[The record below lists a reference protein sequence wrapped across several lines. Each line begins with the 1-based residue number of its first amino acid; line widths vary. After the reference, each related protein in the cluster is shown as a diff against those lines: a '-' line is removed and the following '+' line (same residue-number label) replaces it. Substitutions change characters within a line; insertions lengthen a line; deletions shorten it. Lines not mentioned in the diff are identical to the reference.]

1 MIIFGLFARFSK
13 RGSTTE
19 RMAKEYQ
26 SHGSGEFTA
35 AQFRKIG
42 RNVVFETGVLVFH
55 PENIELGSNIYVG
68 HNSILKGYHQNSL
81 VIGDNTWVGQG
92 CYFHSAGGIRI
103 GKNVGIGPHVKI
115 LTSAHKEMGR
125 EIPILFSE
133 LEFGEVQIEDDCDIG
148 IGSTILP
155 GITVGKGVQIGAG
168 AVVTQSIPD
177 FAVAFGVPARVV
189 KYRQ

>member
-1 MIIFGLFARFSK
+1 
-13 RGSTTE
+13 
-19 RMAKEYQ
+19 MAKEYQ
-26 SHGSGEFTA
+26 SHGRGEFTP

-42 RNVVFETGVLVFH
+42 RNVVFENGVLVFH
-55 PENIELGSNIYVG
+55 PENIELGNNIYVG
-68 HNSILKGYHQNSL
+68 HNSILKGYHQNLL
-81 VIGDNTWVGQG
+81 VIGDNTWIGQT
-92 CYFHSAGGIRI
+92 CFFHSAGGIRI

-115 LTSAHKEMGR
+115 LTSLHKEMGR

-155 GITVGKGVQIGAG
+155 GVTIGKGVQIGAG
-168 AVVTQSIPD
+168 AVVTKSIPD